1 MRPVVGSTA
10 LGALSLVAVL
20 AIGGAAPDPVA
31 SRIAAY
37 HELGSAFKNVND
49 GLRAKAPSPYI
60 LQLSARQIRDASRAQ
75 YGWFPAGSGPA
86 PGVKTRAKPEIWA
99 NPDDFKAKQDAFAAE
114 ANALF
119 AAASAS
125 DLAAMRMRAK
135 TLGAACGACHKVY
148 RAEEKR

>member
-1 MRPVVGSTA
+1 MRCII
-10 LGALSLVAVL
+10 GAVSLL
-20 AIGGAAPDPVA
+20 AAFAAGGAAPDPVA
-31 SRIAAY
+31 ARVAAY

-49 GLRAKAPSPYI
+49 GLKAKTPNLYV
-60 LQLSARQIRDASRAQ
+60 LQLSARQIRDAARAQ

-99 NPDDFKAKQDAFAAE
+99 QPDDFKSKQDAFAVE

-119 AAASAS
+119 AATSAS
-125 DLAAMRMRAK
+125 DLAAMRARAK

-148 RAEEKR
+148 RAEEKK